1 MSKPRTS
8 GAGNKLSTA
17 LSKFAD
23 HPNKNSQNLSKFAL
37 KALRETFGESLK
49 VTSKS
54 DFKDTIIS
62 QSVTFSVTNGKFE
75 EILAETALTAS
86 IQSLEKLNEH
96 SIPSR
101 TLHNLATLEALM
113 LMGFDI
119 EDPSSENTSPQ
130 VALEK
135 PKAPEQPKE
144 FAQEFPI
151 ASPKEQIA
159 ATIEPV
165 SNTEDLEHVTDT
177 DNSQSEAQITT
188 TSENNAQPV
197 SRTDELNAL
206 IDAQSDDSE
215 DLKLVSTT
223 IKERIIEKMRELDL
237 SEKAILS
244 RLRNSSAKSIHDM
257 TQDEGY
263 RITGWLSKSKAD
275 SVSIKKKRDTYGGF
289 DQHLPKDE
297 KKNQSTKNKSTKSEA
312 PVIAPESNSSQT
324 PPHAEAS
331 QEEPSEVATG
341 SSDVETGE
349 ISAVV
354 TKTLNAYNREA
365 SSNDKAKGFAISLIK
380 EIAGKDIT
388 EEEIVASI
396 SALKDNEAKKLRT
409 RLSTL
414 ILTGS

>member
-75 EILAETALTAS
+75 EILAETALTAT
-86 IQSLEKLNEH
+86 IQSLEKLNEQ

-119 EDPSSENTSPQ
+119 EDPSSENTSSQ

-135 PKAPEQPKE
+135 AKAPEQPKE
-144 FAQEFPI
+144 AAQESHI
-151 ASPKEQIA
+151 ASPKEQMA
-159 ATIEPV
+159 ATKEPE

-188 TSENNAQPV
+188 TSENNTQPV

-263 RITGWLSKSKAD
+263 RITGWLSKSKTD

-289 DQHLPKDE
+289 DQHLPKGD
-297 KKNQSTKNKSTKSEA
+297 KKNQSAKNEA
-312 PVIAPESNSSQT
+312 PVIAPESNSNQT
-324 PPHAEAS
+324 PSHAEAS
-331 QEEPSEVATG
+331 QEEPPEATTG
-341 SSDVETGE
+341 SSDIESGE
-349 ISAVV
+349 ISDVV
-354 TKTLNAYNREA
+354 TKTLNAYSREA
-365 SSNDKAKGFAISLIK
+365 SSNEKAKGFAISLIK

-396 SALKDNEAKKLRT
+396 SALKDNEAKTFRT

>member
-75 EILAETALTAS
+75 EILAETALTAT
-86 IQSLEKLNEH
+86 IQSLEKLNEQ

-119 EDPSSENTSPQ
+119 EDPSSENTSSQ

-144 FAQEFPI
+144 FPQELPI
-151 ASPKEQIA
+151 ANPKEQIA
-159 ATIEPV
+159 ATKEPV

-188 TSENNAQPV
+188 TSENNTQPV

-275 SVSIKKKRDTYGGF
+275 SVSIKKKRDTFGGF

-297 KKNQSTKNKSTKSEA
+297 KKNQSTKSEA

-341 SSDVETGE
+341 SSDVEAGE
-349 ISAVV
+349 ISEVV
-354 TKTLNAYNREA
+354 AKTLSAYNREA
-365 SSNDKAKGFAISLIK
+365 SSNEKAKGFAISLIK

-396 SALKDNEAKKLRT
+396 SALKDSEAKKFRT

>member
-75 EILAETALTAS
+75 EILAETALTAT
-86 IQSLEKLNEH
+86 IQSLENLNEH

-119 EDPSSENTSPQ
+119 EEPSSENASSQ

-135 PKAPEQPKE
+135 PKEPEQPKE
-144 FAQEFPI
+144 STQEPPI
-151 ASPKEQIA
+151 ISSKEQIA
-159 ATIEPV
+159 ATKEPV
-165 SNTEDLEHVTDT
+165 SNTEDSEHVTDT

-215 DLKLVSTT
+215 DIKLVSTT

-263 RITGWLSKSKAD
+263 RITGWLSKSRAD
-275 SVSIKKKRDTYGGF
+275 SVSINKKRDTYGGF
-289 DQHLPKDE
+289 NQHLPKDE
-297 KKNQSTKNKSTKSEA
+297 KKNQSTKNEA
-312 PVIAPESNSSQT
+312 PVIAPESNSSKT
-324 PPHAEAS
+324 PSHAEAS
-331 QEEPSEVATG
+331 QEEPSEVATD

-349 ISAVV
+349 ISEVV
-354 TKTLNAYNREA
+354 TKTLSAYNREA
-365 SSNDKAKGFAISLIK
+365 SSNEKAKGFAISLIK

-396 SALKDNEAKKLRT
+396 SALKDNEAKKFRT